1 MNNLAYMLAQSNLR
15 LADALEYAK
24 KALEQK
30 PNEANYLDTY
40 AFVLYK
46 NGRNAEAVQSL
57 TAAIQQYEVQGT
69 APPEVYEHLGMVHE
83 ALGDGKKAL
92 AAYRRALEVGAGTMP
107 KIMKDRIDSAIG
119 RLAQ

>member
-1 MNNLAYMLAQSNLR
+1 M
-15 LADALEYAK
+15 
-24 KALEQK
+24 
-30 PNEANYLDTY
+30 
-40 AFVLYK
+40 YK

-69 APPEVYEHLGMVHE
+69 TPPEVYEHLGMVHE

-107 KIMKDRIDSAIG
+107 GIMKDRIDSAVG
-119 RLAQ
+119 RLAK